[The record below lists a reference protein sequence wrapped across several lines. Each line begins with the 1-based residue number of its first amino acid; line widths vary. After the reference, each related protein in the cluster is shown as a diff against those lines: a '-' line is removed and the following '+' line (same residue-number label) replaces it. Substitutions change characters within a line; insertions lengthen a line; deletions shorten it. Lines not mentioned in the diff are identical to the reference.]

1 MSERASRLTARLGQ
15 VSDEVVAFT
24 IACSDEHWRAITKDE
39 QWPVC
44 SVCRHI
50 ARGFEMHPQ
59 VIRLAANGELMPTGY
74 TWDDIHRSN
83 VEQAR
88 DWAAISKEDVLIP
101 LRRYSG
107 EAAAFI
113 EGLSDE
119 QLDQRTKSPLDAVI
133 VSVQEMTEGMIDHAR
148 IHLESIRAT
157 VKER

>member
-1 MSERASRLTARLGQ
+1 

>member
-1 MSERASRLTARLGQ
+1 MQKTEGSLAVSERASRLTARLGQ

-24 IACSDEHWRAITKDE
+24 VECSDEHWRAITKDE

-88 DWAAISKEDVLIP
+88 D
-101 LRRYSG
+101 
-107 EAAAFI
+107 
-113 EGLSDE
+113 
-119 QLDQRTKSPLDAVI
+119 
-133 VSVQEMTEGMIDHAR
+133 
-148 IHLESIRAT
+148 
-157 VKER
+157 